1 MWKLMQ
7 VLMKELKN
15 LLSARVMALVPRE
28 SFRKGLQLTNFVI
41 YFTDENLLQNVN
53 LLNVRTDLT
62 ADTKEEIGRLVREG
76 KEVNQFILE
85 GHSTEERLEV
95 CKLLRLSLVLMI
107 DLHLKLITRSDF
119 TLTLIDRFSLSCFV
133 LYAKLYFSTKTDLS
147 KRERTENCKAII
159 KIGTYFLGIGIDQR
173 LPSVYEL
180 AALMLD
186 TVAVEGSAILTETKA
201 LPSHLFK
208 SIPIINNN

>member
-1 MWKLMQ
+1 MQ
-7 VLMKELKN
+7 LLMKELKN
-15 LLSARVMALVPRE
+15 LLNARVMALVPRE
-28 SFRKGLQLTNFVI
+28 AFRKGLQLANFVI

-62 ADTKEEIGRLVREG
+62 KDTKEEIGRLVREG

-85 GHSTEERLEV
+85 GHTNEEMLEM

-133 LYAKLYFSTKTDLS
+133 LYAKLYFSNKTDLA
-147 KRERTENCKAII
+147 KR
-159 KIGTYFLGIGIDQR
+159 
-173 LPSVYEL
+173 
-180 AALMLD
+180 
-186 TVAVEGSAILTETKA
+186 
-201 LPSHLFK
+201 
-208 SIPIINNN
+208 